1 MQLDGIVLV
10 EQQTDDY
17 FPFSILH
24 PQWELRTG
32 LFQHWERIQ
41 HQFQNVPLQFLGRPD
56 QTSLYFE
63 KNPHLI
69 QQNAIQGTIL
79 FLDARFVP
87 SIDFAADIFSVLENH
102 STNDISII
110 EKNTNTIIGVI
121 RHFEQS
127 TSLAAFS
134 EFFFENS
141 TKHVSVTGVTIQYI
155 WDAIYANSEIILRDA
170 LTLPASTITPQH
182 LWQFG
187 VFSYAD
193 GKPIHIGENVQLHAT
208 VVLDSRNG
216 PIIIGDNS
224 TIMAHTVIFGPCVIG
239 ENTIINANTSI
250 TGGSTV
256 GPNCRV
262 RGEISVSIF
271 QSFANKAHDGFLGH
285 SFVSEFANLGA
296 GTITSNLKNTYGN
309 LTLEFPQQRK
319 IQTGKQFIGSIIGD
333 HSKTAI
339 GTTLNSGTVIG
350 VMSTIAVPGFPPKF
364 IDNFSWLLNGTNEQV
379 ILSKALSV
387 MEHVKSRRNQPIY
400 NSERSILTK
409 LFNDKNA
416 L

>member
-10 EQQTDDY
+10 EQHTEDY

-32 LFQHWERIQ
+32 LFQQWERIQ
-41 HQFQNVPLQFLGRPD
+41 NQFPNVPLHFLGRDD
-56 QTSLYFE
+56 QSSLFFE
-63 KNPHLI
+63 KNTNLTNHSSVK
-69 QQNAIQGTIL
+69 GTIL

-87 SIDFAADIFSVLENH
+87 SIDFATDIETILQKQSPIDITLVDK
-102 STNDISII
+102 STN
-110 EKNTNTIIGVI
+110 NTIGTI
-121 RHFEQS
+121 RQFESS
-127 TSLAAFS
+127 TELPSYS
-134 EFFFENS
+134 EINFENFS
-141 TKHVSVTGVTIQYI
+141 NQVSVTGITIHYI
-155 WDAIYANSEIILRDA
+155 WDAIYANSEIIQRDA
-170 LTLPASTITPQH
+170 LTLAPTTVTPQH

-193 GKPIHIGENVQLHAT
+193 GKPIHLGENVQLHAT

-216 PIIIGDNS
+216 PIIIGNNV
-224 TIMAHTVIFGPCVIG
+224 TIMAHSVIFGPCVIG
-239 ENTIINANTSI
+239 ENTVINSNTSI
-250 TGGSTV
+250 TGGSTI

-309 LTLEFPQQRK
+309 ITIEFPKQRK

-350 VMSTIAVPGFPPKF
+350 VLCTIAVAGFPPKY
-364 IDNFSWLLNGTNEQV
+364 IDNFSWILRETKERV

-387 MEHVKSRRNQPIY
+387 MEHVKSRRNQPMFD
-400 NSERSILTK
+400 SEHSILTK
-409 LFNDKNA
+409 LYNDTNA
-416 L
+416 D

>member
-10 EQQTDDY
+10 EQKTDDY

-32 LFQHWERIQ
+32 LFQQWERIQ
-41 HQFQNVPLQFLGRPD
+41 QQFPSVPLHFLGRTD
-56 QTSLYFE
+56 QRSLFFE
-63 KNPHLI
+63 KNKQVSNQTSI
-69 QQNAIQGTIL
+69 KGTIL

-87 SIDFAADIFSVLENH
+87 SIDFATDITALHQNH
-102 STNDISII
+102 SLNQVSLV
-110 EKNTNTIIGVI
+110 ERNSKNTVGVI
-121 RHFEQS
+121 RLFEQS
-127 TSLAAFS
+127 TPLPAFS
-134 EFFFENS
+134 EKLFELSEN
-141 TKHVSVTGVTIQYI
+141 HFSVTGITFQYI
-155 WDAIYANSEIILRDA
+155 WDAIYANSDIIQRDT
-170 LTLPASTITPQH
+170 LTLAPSTVTPQH

-216 PIIIGDNS
+216 PIIIGNNA
-224 TIMAHTVIFGPCVIG
+224 TIMAHTVIFGPAVIG
-239 ENTIINANTSI
+239 ENTIVNSNTSI
-250 TGGSTV
+250 TGGSTI

-262 RGEISVSIF
+262 RGEISVCIF

-285 SFVSEFANLGA
+285 SFISEFANLGA

-309 LTLEFPQQRK
+309 ITFEFPNLRT
-319 IQTGKQFIGSIIGD
+319 IETGKQFIGSIIGD

-350 VMSTIAVPGFPPKF
+350 VMSTVAVAGFPPKF
-364 IDNFSWLLNGTNEQV
+364 IDNFSWLLQGTSERV
-379 ILSKALSV
+379 FLSKALSV
-387 MEHVKSRRNQPIY
+387 MEHVKSRRNQQIFDQ
-400 NSERSILTK
+400 EISILTK
-409 LFNDKNA
+409 LYNDTNA
-416 L
+416 V

>member
-1 MQLDGIVLV
+1 MQLDGVVLV
-10 EQQTDDY
+10 EQQSEDY

-32 LFQHWERIQ
+32 CFQHWERIQ
-41 HQFQNVPLQFLGRPD
+41 NQFPNIPLYFLGRED
-56 QTSLYFE
+56 QSTLFFE
-63 KNPHLI
+63 KYTNLT
-69 QQNAIQGTIL
+69 NLSSVKGTIL

-87 SIDFAADIFSVLENH
+87 SINFASDIEAIH
-102 STNDISII
+102 P
-110 EKNTNTIIGVI
+110 K
-121 RHFEQS
+121 QS
-127 TSLAAFS
+127 TSDITLVEKSANNVIGFIRQFESTVNLPPYS
-134 EFFFENS
+134 EINFEISSNQ
-141 TKHVSVTGVTIQYI
+141 VSVTGVTIHYI
-155 WDAIYANSEIILRDA
+155 WDAIYANSEIIQRDA
-170 LTLPASTITPQH
+170 LTLAPTAVTPQH

-193 GKPIHIGENVQLHAT
+193 GKPIHLGENVQLHAT

-216 PIIIGDNS
+216 PIIIGKNV

-239 ENTIINANTSI
+239 ENTVINSNTSI
-250 TGGSTV
+250 TGGSTI

-309 LTLEFPQQRK
+309 ITVEFPKNRK
-319 IQTGKQFIGSIIGD
+319 IHTGKQFIGSIIGD

-350 VMSTIAVPGFPPKF
+350 VMSTIAVAGFPPKY
-364 IDNFSWLLNGTNEQV
+364 IDSFSWLLQETTERV

-387 MEHVKSRRNQPIY
+387 MEHVKSRRNQPLFD
-400 NSERSILTK
+400 SEHSILTK
-409 LFNDKNA
+409 LYNNTDA
-416 L
+416 D

>member
-1 MQLDGIVLV
+1 MDIKGIVLV
-10 EQQTDDY
+10 EQDTEDF

-32 LFQHWERIQ
+32 LFQQWERIQ
-41 HQFQNVPLQFLGRPD
+41 QQFPSIPLFFSGREA
-56 QTSLYFE
+56 QTELFFQ
-63 KNPHLI
+63 KNHTLSI
-69 QQNAIQGTIL
+69 QTTLSGTVL

-87 SIDFAADIFSVLENH
+87 SIHFAEDILSIKSEQNDEVITLQENN
-102 STNDISII
+102 SQR
-110 EKNTNTIIGVI
+110 TIGFIK
-121 RHFEQS
+121 HFESPTELPTYTDIQF
-127 TSLAAFS
+127 TQ
-134 EFFFENS
+134 
-141 TKHVSVTGVTIQYI
+141 TTQQIPVTGVVFRYI
-155 WDAIYANSEIILRDA
+155 WDAMYANSEIILRDS
-170 LTLPASTITPQH
+170 LTLPPSTVTPQY

-193 GKPIHIGENVQLHAT
+193 GKPIHLGENAQLHAT

-216 PIIIGDNS
+216 PIVIGNNV
-224 TIMAHTVIFGPCVIG
+224 TIMAHTVIFGPAVIG
-239 ENTIINANTSI
+239 ENTTINSNTSI
-250 TGGSTV
+250 TGGSTL

-309 LTLEFPQQRK
+309 ITMEFPNNRK
-319 IQTGKQFIGSIIGD
+319 IATGKQFIGSLIGD

-350 VMSTIAVPGFPPKF
+350 VMSTIATAGFPPKY
-364 IDNFSWLLNGTNEQV
+364 IDNFSWIQAERQERV
-379 ILSKALSV
+379 ILSKAIAI
-387 MEHVKSRRNQPIY
+387 MEHVKSRRNQPLY
-400 NSERSILTK
+400 DTEKAILTS
-409 LFNDKNA
+409 LYNEEITR
-416 L
+416 